1 MKRWLVRLA
10 MMIGSLLAASLITGA
25 VELIVLSSI
34 VKSQSE
40 ALKASGVSNPDE
52 GFTGS
57 HFDLLAWAIGLFV
70 LVFPLALALCG
81 LLAVTIRD
89 KVVTKPN
96 HRGQPNGA

>member
-25 VELIVLSSI
+25 IELIVLSSI

-57 HFDLLAWAIGLFV
+57 HFGVLAWAIGLFI
-70 LVFPLALALCG
+70 LVFPLALAISG

-89 KVVTKPN
+89 KLLAKPN
-96 HRGQPNGA
+96 HGGEPNGA